1 MNNTRTK
8 RTAIIVFGATL
19 LAVGLFA
26 IFGRHTKLVE
36 SVRQQT
42 AVILKKEYI
51 PNQDVQLES
60 TMAFQKLDSL
70 YSDFREHFRM
80 HYQTLATATFP
91 DSSRIILI
99 AEPAPFLEPDSI
111 ESICSRFTHQT
122 SRRSFKI
129 GYDGHVTDMAIVL
142 ANATTENLDNLVAK
156 ISQQQFL
163 SDYKPN
169 ALDLL
174 GGEKRHYFTQD
185 NLDYQITLGEFD
197 D

>member
-1 MNNTRTK
+1 MNNKRTK
-8 RTAIIVFGATL
+8 KTAIILLGATL

-26 IFGRHTKLVE
+26 IFGRHTKLAE

-122 SRRSFKI
+122 SRRSFRI

-163 SDYKPN
+163 SDYRK
-169 ALDLL
+169 
-174 GGEKRHYFTQD
+174 
-185 NLDYQITLGEFD
+185 
-197 D
+197 